1 MGYLASKE
9 KKNIDWNV
17 EGSNN
22 FPFKKA
28 KELERGKAYPLKGIF
43 FTPDTK
49 GFGIGTCIIS
59 DGFNVNCPKSF
70 EAKAKS
76 YVEDPDAVAAIK
88 AGTEFFKVQD
98 HVCKNGMHA
107 VIITLC

>member
-1 MGYLASKE
+1 MGYLSTKT
-9 KKNIDWNV
+9 KKNVDWGID
-17 EGSNN
+17 SKDY
-22 FPFKKA
+22 PYKKA

-43 FTPDTK
+43 FTPDKK

-70 EAKAKS
+70 EAQAKDF
-76 YVEDPDAVAAIK
+76 VEDPDAVAAIK
-88 AGTEFFKVQD
+88 AGTEYFKVED
-98 HVCKNGMHA
+98 YTCKNGRAA